1 MSAVYRAYSP
11 SRDDTH
17 GLTEDRD
24 EMTGVVSILNQGAQ
38 LGIYPPDWTV
48 QTGHIEWTES

>member
-1 MSAVYRAYSP
+1 MTTVYRAHSP

-24 EMTGVVSILNQGAQ
+24 EMVATVAVLNQGAR
-38 LGIYPPDWTV
+38 LGLYPPDWIM
-48 QTGHIEWTES
+48 QTGHVEWETP

>member
-1 MSAVYRAYSP
+1 MTIVYRAHSP

-24 EMTGVVSILNQGAQ
+24 EMAGTVAVLNQGAR
-38 LGIYPPDWTV
+38 LGIYPPDWIV
-48 QTGHIEWTES
+48 QTGHVEWETP

>member
-1 MSAVYRAYSP
+1 MTTVYRAHSP

-24 EMTGVVSILNQGAQ
+24 EMAGTVAVLNQGAR
-38 LGIYPPDWTV
+38 LGIYPPDWYV
-48 QTGHIEWTES
+48 QTGHVRWENP